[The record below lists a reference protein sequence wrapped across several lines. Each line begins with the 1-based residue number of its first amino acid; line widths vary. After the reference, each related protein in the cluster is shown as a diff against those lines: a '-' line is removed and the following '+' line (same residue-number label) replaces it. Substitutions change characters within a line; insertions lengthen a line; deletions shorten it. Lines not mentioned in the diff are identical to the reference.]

1 MESTRAHT
9 MLFSPAITP
18 AGNIPRLGDIAMR
31 LSPILPV
38 GIAAELS
45 QNPEPNVQ
53 VLGLF
58 CLGTIALLGGIAAGV
73 NWIANRDERL
83 MRDVDRGMKRIH
95 EGAVANQ
102 NKAKIELERVGR
114 LKDQFKNSASPAG
127 MAQLNRRE
135 SKAKN
140 KLRENGG

>member
-58 CLGTIALLGGIAAGV
+58 CLGTIALLGGIAAGI
-73 NWIANRDERL
+73 NWLANRDERL
-83 MRDVDRGMKRIH
+83 MRDVNKGIKRIEE
-95 EGAVANQ
+95 EGAGNRR
-102 NKAKIELERVGR
+102 KAQAEIERVTR
-114 LKDQFKNSASPAG
+114 LQNQFQHSASPAG
-127 MAQLNRRE
+127 KKQLEQRRKEAEKKLKE
-135 SKAKN
+135 S
-140 KLRENGG
+140 GG